1 MTVQNFP
8 AATIVGYPRI
18 GRYRELKK
26 ALEAFW
32 KGAID
37 RAELDSQVAQVQKTN
52 LARLTELGLD
62 SDYSIPASFSHYDQV
77 LDAIRLFTAVPSRF
91 SGSLD
96 ERGLLPLEGYFDLAR
111 GTTDQPALEMT
122 KWFDTN
128 YHYLVPE
135 IGADTA
141 FQLNTEA
148 LFEQLDNASE
158 QGVKVRPQIVGPL
171 TFLALAKAD
180 DGAPEGFEP
189 ISRLD
194 DVLSV
199 YEELLGALAERGVQW
214 VQFDEPALVADH
226 QHIEQNRLTEL
237 VASAYARLTGAEN
250 RPALFVTSP
259 YGDLAQNLAP
269 LVESGIEAL
278 HLDAVSVD
286 YGDRLTKVAKQ
297 ENLQLVVGAVN
308 GRNIWRTDL
317 RKTLNQLSALE
328 NISIATSTSLQHVP
342 HDLELEENLTGDLEN
357 WLAFADQK
365 VVEVLTLARA
375 QVQGEESVATLVKA
389 ASEALAQRQN
399 AEGVQVCE
407 IRNRVEQVTGQDGAF
422 DRPSAQQRQDAQAG
436 LNLPQIPTTT
446 IGSFPQTPEIRK
458 QRAAFRAGK
467 ISEQEFEGFLR
478 DEIASVI
485 KLQEEIGL
493 DVLVHGEAER
503 NDMVQYFA
511 ENFDG
516 FDTTVHGWVQSYG
529 SRCTRPSLLWGDVK
543 RTGDGLEGDAF
554 TVPWISYAD
563 SLTDKPVKGM
573 LTGPVTILAWS
584 FVRDDQ
590 PRAATANQVALALAD
605 EIADLEKAGISIIQ
619 VDEPAL
625 RELLPLRVADQPE
638 YLDWSVDSFRLATS
652 QVDDATQIHTH
663 LCYSEFNEVF
673 EAIDG
678 LNADV
683 TSIEAARLRLEL
695 LKDLPT
701 TFDRGIGPG
710 VWGIHSPRVPSVEE
724 IQDLLEQAVQSIAP
738 QHLWSNPDCGL
749 KTRGYEETRASLVN
763 LVAATDAVRAQLK
776 K

>member
-91 SGSLD
+91 SDSLD

-226 QHIEQNRLTEL
+226 QNIEQNRLTEL

-342 HDLELEENLTGDLEN
+342 HDLELEENLTGDLKN

-554 TVPWISYAD
+554 TVPWFLMRI
-563 SLTDKPVKGM
+563 P
-573 LTGPVTILAWS
+573 
-584 FVRDDQ
+584 
-590 PRAATANQVALALAD
+590 
-605 EIADLEKAGISIIQ
+605 
-619 VDEPAL
+619 
-625 RELLPLRVADQPE
+625 
-638 YLDWSVDSFRLATS
+638 
-652 QVDDATQIHTH
+652 
-663 LCYSEFNEVF
+663 
-673 EAIDG
+673 
-678 LNADV
+678 
-683 TSIEAARLRLEL
+683 
-695 LKDLPT
+695 
-701 TFDRGIGPG
+701 
-710 VWGIHSPRVPSVEE
+710 
-724 IQDLLEQAVQSIAP
+724 
-738 QHLWSNPDCGL
+738 
-749 KTRGYEETRASLVN
+749 
-763 LVAATDAVRAQLK
+763 
-776 K
+776 